1 MRRALVGWCASV
13 AALVVGIATAGLAAK
28 NRARGD
34 ELDRLQRWC
43 EAQARRNDLARLAN
57 QRREWVVLGEAAAPS
72 DERTQD
78 PARLEEASP

>member
-1 MRRALVGWCASV
+1 MKRAWIGWGASV
-13 AALVVGIATAGLAAK
+13 AALVAGILTAAQASE

-57 QRREWVVLGEAAAPS
+57 QRLEWEVLGQREAGQLAQHEVRP
-72 DERTQD
+72 
-78 PARLEEASP
+78 